1 MINELLEFIQL
12 KSTEFVQSTGK
23 FNGISFLFT
32 GTLSIMKRAEAESK
46 VISLGG
52 NIASGV
58 SKSLNYLVV
67 GSQGK
72 PGSKLDK
79 AKSLNVNII
88 DENQFIEMVV

>member
-1 MINELLEFIQL
+1 MLGFIQL
-12 KSTEFVQSTGK
+12 KNTEFVQSTGK
-23 FNGISFLFT
+23 FNNVSFLFT

-67 GSQGK
+67 GDQGK

-88 DENQFIEMVV
+88 SESQFIDMIN